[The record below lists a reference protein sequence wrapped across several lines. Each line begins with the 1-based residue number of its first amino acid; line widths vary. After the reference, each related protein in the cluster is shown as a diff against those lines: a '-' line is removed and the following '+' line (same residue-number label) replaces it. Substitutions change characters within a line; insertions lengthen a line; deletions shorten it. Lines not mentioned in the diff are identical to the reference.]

1 MRESRFVR
9 QHPSMEHTNDE
20 YVVCSAIVEHNVAS
34 NLKPAQAI
42 PDRLTWPS
50 DEWVHSQEFE
60 TVFELRQILIGL
72 PPSPGIFRIFGNRV
86 NIGLGLH

>member
-1 MRESRFVR
+1 
-9 QHPSMEHTNDE
+9 MEQANDE
-20 YVVCSAIVEHNVAS
+20 YAVCSGIVEHNVAS

-42 PDRLTWPS
+42 PYRVTRSS

-60 TVFELRQILIGL
+60 TVFELRQILFGL

-86 NIGLGLH
+86 NISLGLH